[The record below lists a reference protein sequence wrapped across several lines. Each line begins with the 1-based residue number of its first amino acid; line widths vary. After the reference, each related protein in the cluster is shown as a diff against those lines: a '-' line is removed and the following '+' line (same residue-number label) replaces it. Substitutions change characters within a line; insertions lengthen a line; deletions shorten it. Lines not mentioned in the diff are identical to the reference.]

1 MLTSHLPNP
10 SFPGLRGGSTR
21 PLSGGGCPRLSRFAM
36 HGQVLVTSQVFN
48 RCSRHQAGG
57 VRHDFQPRR
66 LHSTDAEAP
75 QHHLVRVGVRVRVR
89 IGVRVRVRLLR
100 IRVRRRSTTLLDVSG
115 LLSLSQLGIVQYRLW
130 LCGVV
135 DGEHVDLA
143 ARLSRAQPWRWPMK
157 TSTSERGEGNSRLS
171 LGASRRSDIT
181 TRCPFRLFEVDQSP
195 RD

>member
-1 MLTSHLPNP
+1 
-10 SFPGLRGGSTR
+10 
-21 PLSGGGCPRLSRFAM
+21 M

-135 DGEHVDLA
+135 GRWRTRRPCSPVEPSPTLALAHEDLN
-143 ARLSRAQPWRWPMK
+143 L
-157 TSTSERGEGNSRLS
+157 
-171 LGASRRSDIT
+171 
-181 TRCPFRLFEVDQSP
+181 
-195 RD
+195 